1 MNKTLILLSAI
12 VATDMIGFGIII
24 PLLPFYSEAL
34 GATPFELALVI
45 ACFPAT
51 QLLSYPVAGR
61 LSDWFGR
68 KRLITLSLFVSA
80 TSYVILGFADTLSM
94 LLISRIMAGLGGT
107 TYSVAQAYV
116 ADSTHESLRTPAMS
130 RLGAGYGI
138 GLILGPAIGGYAS
151 LYGFGFAGFT
161 AAAISLSS
169 LTLALIMLPEIRHAP
184 ALDRAAKPPISVS
197 AWARAYSKYPLSLLV
212 VAYFLT
218 SVAFDG
224 TMSMLALFLER
235 RISLNVHDAGILWAW
250 SGAVIVL
257 VRLGL
262 AGLLADRFGEKSAV
276 MLGLGFL
283 LCGVASVLF
292 TTSFAF
298 TLCAATLLATGYS
311 VVFPTMMSL
320 ASKLSA
326 ASSQGSVLGGFMLF
340 GGLGR
345 TVGPILA
352 GWAFQ
357 NSSIDTPMIA
367 AAIVFLAA
375 AVLAIALPSLGP
387 FSK

>member
-1 MNKTLILLSAI
+1 M
-12 VATDMIGFGIII
+12 
-24 PLLPFYSEAL
+24 
-34 GATPFELALVI
+34 
-45 ACFPAT
+45 
-51 QLLSYPVAGR
+51 QLLAYPVAGR

-68 KRLITLSLFVSA
+68 KRLIALSLAVSA
-80 TSYVILGFADTLSM
+80 VSYIILGFADTLPM
-94 LLISRIMAGLGGT
+94 LLLSRIMAGLGGT
-107 TYSVAQAYV
+107 TYTVAQAYV

-151 LYGFGFAGFT
+151 LFGFGFAGFI
-161 AAAISLSS
+161 AAAISLCS
-169 LTLALIMLPEIRHAP
+169 LTLALLLLPEIRRSQAADRP
-184 ALDRAAKPPISVS
+184 AQRPISVS
-197 AWARAYSKYPLSLLV
+197 AWACAYAKYPLSLLA

-218 SVAFDG
+218 AVAFDG

-235 RISLNVHDAGILWAW
+235 RIALKVHDAGILWAW

-262 AGLLADRFGEKSAV
+262 AGLLADHFSEKGAV

-283 LCGVASVLF
+283 LCGVASILF

-298 TLCAATLLATGYS
+298 TLCAATMLATGYS

-320 ASKLSA
+320 ASKLGA
-326 ASSQGSVLGGFMLF
+326 DSSQGSVLGGFMLF

-345 TVGPILA
+345 TIGPILA

-375 AVLAIALPSLGP
+375 AVLAISLPSLGR